1 MIGLNKD
8 LENVI
13 KYKIL
18 DLILKY
24 FIILLY
30 VLLVIIDWVE

>member
-13 KYKIL
+13 KYKIM

-24 FIILLY
+24 FIILQY
-30 VLLVIIDWVE
+30 ELLVIND